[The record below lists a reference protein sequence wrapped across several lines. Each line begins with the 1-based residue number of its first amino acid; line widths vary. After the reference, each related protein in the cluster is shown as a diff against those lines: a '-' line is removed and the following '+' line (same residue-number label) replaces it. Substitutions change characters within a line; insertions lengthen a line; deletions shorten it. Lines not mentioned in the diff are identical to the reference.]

1 MVLEGNQTMDYVIE
15 VQNVKK
21 SYPLYAKKSDKIR
34 EALSLRGNRYHRD
47 FEALKG
53 VSFRLQKGE
62 CVGLIG
68 LNGSGKST
76 LLKILTGVIRP
87 TSGQVR
93 TRGKIAA
100 LLELGA
106 GFNPEYTGME
116 NIYLNT
122 LLMGYTREETDAK
135 LEEILKFADIGDFI
149 HQPVKI
155 YSSGMFVRLAFAIAV
170 TVEPDILI
178 VDEALSVGDV
188 FFQQKCYN
196 RIRELAQ
203 KATVLIVSHD
213 LNAVTKFCKRVLVLN
228 RGVLIFDGDA
238 REGVTEYYKVKQG
251 SILDEGIR
259 SQLTETYLLNA
270 RDKFVRPDP
279 SQYSGAMDIRI
290 ESFYYQVDDQP
301 FAEYCQQ
308 GNTFYIRMLV
318 TAPETFENLIV
329 GYQIRDKYGNEV
341 FGETS
346 LTSDPANTT
355 TLPAG
360 ASVIS
365 FQFPW
370 PEIREGDYFITLGI
384 GIGMEVL
391 NQVEQCWINQAIH
404 IVNTTHQK
412 LIYGIFNNPMEGFS
426 VRMDGIE

>member
-1 MVLEGNQTMDYVIE
+1 MDYVID
-15 VQNVKK
+15 VQNIKK
-21 SYPLYAKKSDKIR
+21 SYPLYTKKTDKIK
-34 EALSLRGNRYHRD
+34 EALSLTGQRYHRD

-53 VSFRLQKGE
+53 VSFRLKKGE

-76 LLKILTGVIRP
+76 LLKILTGVIQP

-93 TRGKIAA
+93 TQGKVAA

-106 GFNPEYTGME
+106 GFNPEYTGLE

-135 LEEILKFADIGDFI
+135 LEEILRFADLGDFI

-155 YSSGMFVRLAFAIAV
+155 YSSGMFVRLAFAISV

-178 VDEALSVGDV
+178 IDEALSVGDV

-196 RIRELAQ
+196 RIRELADR
-203 KATVLIVSHD
+203 ATVLIVSHD

-228 RGVLIFDGDA
+228 HGVLIFDGDA

-251 SILDEGIR
+251 AILDEGIR
-259 SQLTETYLLNA
+259 SQLTETYLMNA

-279 SQYSGAMDIRI
+279 SQYSGKMDIVI
-290 ESFYYQVDDQP
+290 DSFYYQVDDQP
-301 FAEYCQQ
+301 FAEYCQL

-318 TAPETFENLIV
+318 RTPEPCDNLIV
-329 GYQIRDKYGNEV
+329 GYQVRDKYGNEV

-346 LTSDPANTT
+346 LTSDPDNSTS
-355 TLPAG
+355 LRAG
-360 ASVIS
+360 ENLIS
-365 FQFPW
+365 FHFPW

-384 GIGMEVL
+384 GVGMEVL

-412 LIYGIFNNPMEGFS
+412 LIYGIFNNPMEEFS
-426 VRMDGIE
+426 IE